1 MGLHFEMISG
11 EFFTFNLLIIPYKKS
26 FVSLSRLTNF
36 TTEASNMNPDRIA
49 SKGVARSW
57 HMLFAV

>member
-1 MGLHFEMISG
+1 MGNEAYTLRYFA
-11 EFFTFNLLIIPYKKS
+11 FYLLVIPCKKPRY
-26 FVSLSRLTNF
+26 VSLLRLTNF
-36 TTEASNMNPDRIA
+36 TTEASNMNSDRTA